1 MKLNKLIKDIDII
14 DKKNKDNVDIEG
26 VVCDSRKVKKG
37 FLFVCIKGFETDGHL
52 YAKKAFDNGA
62 KALVVQKFLDVDLP
76 QIKVKNSRKALAII
90 SNIFYDEPSKKMKL
104 VGITATNGKTTTSY
118 MVDSILKAS
127 GLKTGVIGTVAIKNG
142 EKIESTK
149 LTTPE
154 SVDLQKYLYEMEKN
168 NVNNVT
174 MEASSAAIKLKRVH
188 SIDYDIKAFN
198 NLSKEH
204 IGFHK
209 TFEDYKNTKS
219 SFIKDLKKDG
229 WAVLNIDDKII
240 KKLKNEVNCNVLTF
254 GIDNKKADIT
264 IENLDLSTGIAKFD
278 LKINNR
284 FIDIDKQSFK
294 IQLSVAGYHSV
305 YNAVSAIS
313 IGLLLGIDIK
323 DIQKGLNDFKG
334 VERRFEL
341 IYDKE
346 YKIFDDHFANV
357 GNIDVT
363 LKTLELMDYNSLV
376 LIYAIRGSRG
386 VVTNKENAE
395 AIVKWSKKIG
405 FNKVIASLSK
415 KTTDKKDKVT
425 KKELNIFKEVMDK
438 SHLEYKIYDTLD
450 KAIDKG
456 LDKVSNNDVIMLAG
470 CQGMDYGGHIILNK
484 ISKTLADDKKD
495 QVLGP
500 LKERVVGSDYNE

>member
-1 MKLNKLIKDIDII
+1 MKLDKLIKNIKVV
-14 DKKNKDNVDIEG
+14 DKKNYKNIDIEG
-26 VVCDSRKVKKG
+26 VVCDSREIKNHY
-37 FLFVCIKGFETDGHL
+37 LFVCIKGFETDGHL
-52 YAKKAFDNGA
+52 YAKKAFENGA
-62 KALVVQKFLDVDLP
+62 TALVVQRFLDIDLP

-90 SNIFYDEPSKKMKL
+90 SNIFYNEPSKKMKL
-104 VGITATNGKTTTSY
+104 IGITATNGKTTTSY
-118 MVDSILKAS
+118 MLDSILKAS

-142 EKIESTK
+142 DEIQSTK

-168 NVNNVT
+168 NVSHVT
-174 MEASSAAIKLKRVH
+174 MEASSAAIKLNRVN

-209 TFEDYKNTKS
+209 TFKDYKNTKS
-219 SFIKDLKKDG
+219 SFIKDFKKNG

-240 KKLKNEVNCNVLTF
+240 NKLKDEVNCNILTF

-278 LKINNR
+278 LKINKK
-284 FIDIDKQSFK
+284 FKDVCKQSFK

-305 YNAVSAIS
+305 YNAISAIS

-323 DIQKGLNDFKG
+323 DIQKGLNEFKG

-363 LKTLELMDYNSLV
+363 LKTLDLMDFNSLV

-395 AIVKWSKKIG
+395 VIVKWSKKIG

-425 KKELNIFKEVMDK
+425 NEELNIFKEVMDK

-450 KAIDKG
+450 KAIDNG
-456 LDKVSNNDVIMLAG
+456 LKKVNSNDVIMLAG

-484 ISKTLADDKKD
+484 ISKELTNEKKD
-495 QVLGP
+495 EVLEP
-500 LKERVVGSDYNE
+500 LKDRVVGSDYNE